1 MDRRTFVVTV
11 AGGLL
16 AARLAAVAQPAGKIP
31 RIGLFSGGAPPG
43 PNAFRQ
49 GLKDLGY
56 VEGQNIVIED
66 RFAKSYADLAPLAA
80 ELVRL
85 KVDVIVAFGTPA
97 TQVARDSIQ
106 TIPVVFVT
114 FADPVQTRLVA
125 SLARPG
131 RNLTG
136 LTMITSELIGKRVEL
151 LKEGLPGVFRLAVLL
166 NPTNPSS
173 GNSYGRHRRRPDRS
187 ECGSRSTR

>member
-1 MDRRTFVVTV
+1 MNRRAFVT
-11 AGGLL
+11 GLGTLL
-16 AARLAAVAQPAGKIP
+16 AAPFGAGAQHAGRIP

-43 PNAFRQ
+43 PNTFRQ

-66 RFAKSYADLAPLAA
+66 RFAKSYADLRAVAA
-80 ELVRL
+80 QLVSLR
-85 KVDVIVAFGTPA
+85 VGGVVAFGTPA
-97 TQVARDSIQ
+97 AQVARDAIQ

-114 FADPVQTRLVA
+114 FADPVQTGLVA

-136 LTMITSELIGKRVEL
+136 LTMITSELVGKRMEL
-151 LKEGLPGVFRLAVLL
+151 LKEGLPGV
-166 NPTNPSS
+166 S
-173 GNSYGRHRRRPDRS
+173 
-187 ECGSRSTR
+187 